1 MSYSAIIASID
12 EELSNLQQVRKLLA
26 QSGKLGSTKELLA
39 ATKAATKTATKA
51 AKKTSK
57 RTLSPE
63 ARARIA
69 AAQKKRWA
77 AVKKAKK

>member
-12 EELSNLQQVRKLLA
+12 EELSNLHQVRKLLA
-26 QSGKLGSTKELLA
+26 QSGKLGSMKELLA
-39 ATKAATKTATKA
+39 ATKAATKTAT
-51 AKKTSK
+51 KTSK

>member
-1 MSYSAIIASID
+1 MSYSAIIAKID
-12 EELSNLQQVRKLLA
+12 EELSNLREVRKLLA
-26 QSGKLGSTKELLA
+26 QSGKLGSTTQLLA
-39 ATKAATKTATKA
+39 ATKA

-77 AVKKAKK
+77 AIKKANKK